1 MPTDKILHFCG
12 GALIAAAL
20 WPFGGFWALGVVTLI
35 AIGKEVRD
43 AHGFGT
49 PEVADAVVTV
59 VGGAA
64 MYVWLHF
71 AFVSVWG

>member
-1 MPTDKILHFCG
+1 MPTDKVLHFCA

-20 WPFGGFWALGVVTLI
+20 WPFGGFWALGVVIVI

-43 AHGFGT
+43 AQGFGT

-64 MYVWLHF
+64 MYAWLHL
-71 AFVSVWG
+71 ASVSVS